1 METTK
6 KRHELYF
13 IVLLILAV
21 AYVCYLI
28 YLPFLYDFLIAA
40 SAAAIMK
47 PLYNYL
53 QKKTNENNNLSAALC
68 TIILTLIILGPTA
81 LLVSSITSEAFATA
95 SFIHGQ
101 IQSGNVEKLFQ
112 IQQYPWLQDT
122 FNYISQYIDINSLDL
137 KGPIADQVSR
147 MSYWIYQQGTELLAS
162 ISLLLVHLFFILLAF
177 FFFIRDSRRIL
188 RIVSRV
194 SPISPEN
201 EAIIV
206 HKFTDV
212 SRAIFRGAFLTAI
225 LQGSL
230 VGLGFAVLGIT
241 GPVFWAFISS
251 FFALMP
257 LGTVVVWLPASII
270 LFVTGSYWQAIAL
283 FVWGTLIVGSIDN
296 LLRPY
301 LMGNRTHLPAI
312 VIFFAVLGGINQFG
326 TMGIVI
332 GPMITLFFLT
342 LLEMYGVKIKS
353 GENPKKNAD
362 GLV

>member
-1 METTK
+1 METIKT
-6 KRHELYF
+6 RHELYF
-13 IVLLILAV
+13 IILLTLFV
-21 AYVCYLI
+21 AYLSYLI

-47 PLYNYL
+47 PLFNYF
-53 QKKTNENNNLSAALC
+53 QKRNKEKSNLSAGVC
-68 TIILTLIILGPTA
+68 TIVLALIILGPTA
-81 LLVSSITSEAFATA
+81 LLVTSITSEAFATA

-112 IQQYPWLQDT
+112 LQQYPWLQDA
-122 FNYISQYIDINSLDL
+122 FNYVNQYVDINSFDL

-147 MSYWIYQQGTELLAS
+147 LSYWIYQQGTDLLAS
-162 ISLLLVHLFFILLAF
+162 ISLLLVHLFFVLLAF
-177 FFFIRDSRRIL
+177 FFFIRDSRKIL
-188 RIVSRV
+188 QKISRV
-194 SPISPEN
+194 SPISAEN

-225 LQGSL
+225 LQGSM
-230 VGLGFAVLGIT
+230 VGISFAVLGIT
-241 GPVFWAFISS
+241 GPVFWGFIST

-270 LFVTGSYWQAIAL
+270 LLVTGSYVQGIAL
-283 FVWGTLIVGSIDN
+283 FVWGAVIVGSMDN

-301 LMGNRTHLPAI
+301 LMGDRTHLPAI

-326 TMGIVI
+326 TMGIVL
-332 GPMITLFFLT
+332 GPMITVFVLT
-342 LLEMYGVKIKS
+342 LLEMYGAKIKS
-353 GENPKKNAD
+353 PGKLKMSGDE
-362 GLV
+362 LV